1 MKYDTGYDRGKL
13 LLEQHHGDCHRIL
26 ASHKKIFYGVNKGG
40 HLNLQTP
47 NTSTELSINH

>member
-26 ASHKKIFYGVNKGG
+26 ASHRKEIKG
-40 HLNLQTP
+40 LNHQP
-47 NTSTELSINH
+47 FDFIAMP